1 MADRTQTRRI
11 ARFLLIIGF
20 GMVAVALLVRFVPEP
35 PSQTGEVA
43 GDTAITTFAEC
54 VAAGNP
60 VMESYP
66 EECRTEDGRTFVRD
80 IGNELEK
87 SDLIRLDSPRPGD
100 TIENPVVVTGEA
112 RGTWFFEAT
121 FPIVL
126 TDWDGLSI
134 GEGYA
139 RAEGEWMTEEFV
151 PFSGEVSYTLATD
164 TPYDRG
170 SLILQKA
177 NASGLP
183 EHDDALEIPVTL
195 ALPSGVDDTRAA
207 QGDDAALLPDQDNE
221 PTMVDTNTSMTN
233 TAGESVSEQ
242 SSAPSPLVPR
252 GEEQTM
258 LVAGG
263 CFWCVEADLEKL
275 PGVLSVVSGYAG
287 GTSEDPTYQNYAAG
301 GHREVVLVTYDPSI
315 VSFGQVAEYA
325 IKHMD
330 PTDGEGSFGDRGV
343 EYAPALYF
351 ANEDEREEARAVLA
365 HIRAQN
371 AYEKDLAIVL
381 EERPTFWEAEEY
393 HQDYYKKNRIQ
404 YSYYRYRS
412 GRDAFIKKHWGDAAD
427 ELTFTG
433 PEAARADVP
442 LDTSR
447 WENFVKPSDEELQA
461 TLTDIQYR
469 VTQKDATERAFQN
482 DFWSNKEEGIYVD
495 VVSGE
500 PLYSSADKFD
510 SGTGWPSFTKPIY
523 PEAVTEHDDYKL
535 LVRRTEVRS
544 RFADSHLGHVFT
556 DAPQELGGVRHCI
569 NSAALRFIPKSE
581 MAQAGYGDLLPL
593 VGPPHS

>member
-1 MADRTQTRRI
+1 
-11 ARFLLIIGF
+11 ARLLLIIGF

-43 GDTAITTFAEC
+43 GDAAITTFEEC

-66 EECRTEDGRTFVRD
+66 EQCRTEDGRTFVRD

-100 TIENPVVVTGEA
+100 LIESPLAISGEA

-126 TDWDGLSI
+126 TDWDGLII

-151 PFSGEVSYTLATD
+151 PFTGEVSYTLATD

-195 ALPSGVDDTRAA
+195 SPPSDSIPSEVVA
-207 QGDDAALLPDQDNE
+207 QEAEASLPDQDNDS
-221 PTMVDTNTSMTN
+221 TMVDTNMTMTS
-233 TAGESVSEQ
+233 TAGEDVSAPAP
-242 SSAPSPLVPR
+242 APSPLVPR
-252 GEEQTM
+252 GEERTM

-287 GTSEDPTYQNYAAG
+287 GTSEDPTYQDYADG

-371 AYEKDLAIVL
+371 AYGKDLAIVL
-381 EERPTFWEAEEY
+381 EERPDFWEAEEY
-393 HQDYYKKNRIQ
+393 HQDYSKKNRIK

-433 PEAARADVP
+433 PEVARADVP
-442 LDTSR
+442 VDTSR
-447 WENFVKPSDEELQA
+447 WENFEKPDDETLKA
-461 TLTDIQYR
+461 SLTDIQYR
-469 VTQKDATERAFQN
+469 VTQKDATERAFQ
-482 DFWSNKEEGIYVD
+482 
-495 VVSGE
+495 
-500 PLYSSADKFD
+500 
-510 SGTGWPSFTKPIY
+510 
-523 PEAVTEHDDYKL
+523 
-535 LVRRTEVRS
+535 
-544 RFADSHLGHVFT
+544 
-556 DAPQELGGVRHCI
+556 
-569 NSAALRFIPKSE
+569 
-581 MAQAGYGDLLPL
+581 
-593 VGPPHS
+593 